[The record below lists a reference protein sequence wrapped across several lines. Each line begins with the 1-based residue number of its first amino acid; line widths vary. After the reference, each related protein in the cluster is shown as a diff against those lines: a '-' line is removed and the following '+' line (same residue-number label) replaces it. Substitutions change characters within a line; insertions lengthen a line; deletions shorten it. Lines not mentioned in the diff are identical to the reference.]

1 MKPDFGPPFAADFA
15 GHPAH
20 MSAVDFVLYKRLLA
34 QGPLPFERVYFD
46 VAVGA
51 GANVQGDVAANVRA
65 AWDRISRLR
74 IDVLGEHPRGWTILE
89 LRGAAGAGA
98 IGSLIVYRDLW
109 LADPPDDRQLELVL
123 VTDVF
128 PTNLEL
134 SLAKADIR
142 LMLV

>member
-1 MKPDFGPPFAADFA
+1 MKPDFGNPFDPAFA

-20 MSAVDFVLYKRLLA
+20 MSSVDFVLYKRLLVR
-34 QGPLPFERVYFD
+34 GPLPFERVFFD
-46 VAVGA
+46 VAIGEGA
-51 GANVQGDVAANVRA
+51 VHLPDVPVNVVRA
-65 AWDRISRLR
+65 WERISRPR
-74 IDVLGEHPRGWTILE
+74 IDVLGEHAAAWTILE

-109 LADPPDDRQLELVL
+109 LLDPPDDRPVELVL

-128 PTNLEL
+128 PTNLEV
-134 SLAKADIR
+134 SLGKADIR